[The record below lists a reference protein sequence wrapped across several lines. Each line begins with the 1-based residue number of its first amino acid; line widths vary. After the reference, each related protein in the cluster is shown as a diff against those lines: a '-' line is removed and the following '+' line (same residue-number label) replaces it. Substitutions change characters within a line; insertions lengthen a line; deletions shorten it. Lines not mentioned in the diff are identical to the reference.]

1 MADSLRIWVN
11 RSYATT
17 LHAVH
22 GLRDNPDGVDVTVV
36 GTHADRD
43 SPVLTG
49 CDEVADEPPPDV
61 TGDRYG
67 EWALDFAA
75 RHRIDVLWP
84 RYEQEAV
91 ARAAGSF
98 AAAGTAVVSPP
109 AEVIARCEDK
119 AATYEAAASAG
130 LEVPPWRVAT
140 DAAGLRAALADL
152 GAEVGPDVALCVK
165 PVGGVGAVGFRI
177 VRDRPPTWAQLQAD
191 PEPVVGAADLVRAY
205 AEAAAPAGGA
215 LATGTT
221 TGTTTAAGAG
231 HGEPPGALLV
241 QPWLDEP
248 ELSVDLLA
256 DRGVVLA
263 AVTRGKPVGDAQ
275 VRARWVGA
283 DPALDAPVAAL
294 SAALGLHSLANVQ
307 FRWWRGR
314 PVLLEVN
321 PRASA
326 GIHQTTLAGVDLAWA
341 AVRLARGLPV
351 GTLPAPT
358 SARYAD
364 VPGVVTLPARGRRL
378 DG

>member
-1 MADSLRIWVN
+1 MAAPLRIWVN

-61 TGDRYG
+61 TGARYAH
-67 EWALDFAA
+67 WALDFAA

-84 RYEQEAV
+84 RYQQEAV
-91 ARAAGSF
+91 ARAAGAF

-109 AEVIARCEDK
+109 AEVITRCEDK
-119 AATYEAAASAG
+119 AATYETAARAG

-152 GAEVGPDVALCVK
+152 GAEVGPGVALCVK

-177 VRDRPPTWAQLQAD
+177 VRDEPPTWAQLRAD

-205 AEAAAPAGGA
+205 AEATAEAAAAGGA
-215 LATGTT
+215 PATGSP
-221 TGTTTAAGAG
+221 TAPGAG
-231 HGEPPGALLV
+231 RGEPPGALLV

-283 DPALDAPVAAL
+283 DATLDAPVAAL

-326 GIHQTTLAGVDLAWA
+326 GIHQTALAGVDLVWA

-351 GTLPAPT
+351 GTLPAATP
-358 SARYAD
+358 ARYAD
-364 VPGVVTLPARGRRL
+364 VPAVVPLPARGRRL

>member
-1 MADSLRIWVN
+1 MAAPLRIWLN

-17 LHAVH
+17 LHAVRA
-22 GLRDNPDGVDVTVV
+22 LRDNPDGVDVTVV

-43 SPVLTG
+43 SPVLTD

-61 TGDRYG
+61 TGDRYAQ
-67 EWALDFAA
+67 WALGFAA

-98 AAAGTAVVSPP
+98 AAAGTAVVAPP
-109 AEVIARCEDK
+109 PDVIARCEDK
-119 AATYEAAASAG
+119 AATYEAAARAG
-130 LEVPPWRVAT
+130 LEIPPWRVAA

-177 VRDRPPTWAQLQAD
+177 VRDGPPTWAQLRAD
-191 PEPVVGAADLVRAY
+191 PEPVVRAADLVRAY
-205 AEAAAPAGGA
+205 AEAEATATGAGA
-215 LATGTT
+215 ATGT
-221 TGTTTAAGAG
+221 GAVR
-231 HGEPPGALLV
+231 GEPPGPLLV

-256 DRGVVLA
+256 DRGAVLA
-263 AVTRGKPVGDAQ
+263 AVTRGKPVGDAH

-283 DPALDAPVAAL
+283 DATLDAPVAAL

-326 GIHQTTLAGVDLAWA
+326 GLYQTALAGVDLAWA

-358 SARYAD
+358 PARYAD
-364 VPGVVTLPARGRRL
+364 VPGVVALPARGRRL